1 MTTKKVHM
9 VLKVVMPWYPQ
20 RTDAIVSSRVT
31 VPIEKALRD
40 HVKISSHSRQM
51 LGIWVSA
58 PQSVLRIDVL
68 HDKMAATVKVATA
81 SDLVVTGSHV
91 LGESDARSAFF
102 KSENERK

>member
-40 HVKISSHSRQM
+40 HVKISSHLCQT
-51 LGIWVSA
+51 LEI
-58 PQSVLRIDVL
+58 
-68 HDKMAATVKVATA
+68 
-81 SDLVVTGSHV
+81 
-91 LGESDARSAFF
+91 
-102 KSENERK
+102 